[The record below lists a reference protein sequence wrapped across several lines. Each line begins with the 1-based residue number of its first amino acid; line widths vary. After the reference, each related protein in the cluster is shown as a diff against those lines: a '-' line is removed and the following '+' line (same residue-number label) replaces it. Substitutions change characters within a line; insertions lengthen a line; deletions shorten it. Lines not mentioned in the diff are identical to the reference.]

1 MTLLVLSYST
11 SWCQNDSIPSTGVG
25 EPDSVLVAIS
35 AIKVANAKMIELKYE
50 KEINKN
56 LRDCIQ
62 NDSILISALSTNLS
76 ACEINKDKE
85 VAEIKKQRNIAILA
99 GSTTSLLLLIL
110 LVIL

>member
-11 SWCQNDSIPSTGVG
+11 SWCQNDSIPPTGVG
-25 EPDSVLVAIS
+25 ESDSVLVAIS

-50 KEINKN
+50 KEINRN

-76 ACEINKDKE
+76 ACEINSNNKI
-85 VAEIKKQRNIAILA
+85 AEIKKQRNIAILA
-99 GSTTSLLLLIL
+99 GSSINLLLLLIM
-110 LVIL
+110 IL